1 MGKNTLI
8 ALCVAAGALGAC
20 AQNDTRPTAALAPN
34 IAPESTRM
42 AEATVTMP
50 PSGYLDY
57 CMRNPAECPSGVR
70 GATQPELLTPARW
83 AELDHV
89 NAMVNASV
97 RYVTD
102 ASLYNRQE
110 YWTHPN
116 GRGDCED
123 YVLAKRKMLLDRGWR
138 AETLLI
144 GVALDLE
151 GLRHAV
157 LIAATDKGDFVLD
170 NQLERVVA
178 WQETG
183 YAWEK
188 RQTAANANIWVALT
202 GGSAEPAPLE
212 PAVIEPTIVAS
223 SSELST
229 AAPAPNETRPEG
241 QPGEA
246 TLIEVASLAPEA
258 DETSTAIRVKTAPIP
273 RLRPSSVVAVRVGIT
288 SVEKDTG
295 SASAAKDANA

>member
-8 ALCVAAGALGAC
+8 ALCVAASALGAC
-20 AQNDTRPTAALAPN
+20 AQNDIRPTAALAPN
-34 IAPESTRM
+34 MAPESTRM

-57 CMRNPAECPSGVR
+57 CVRNPAECPSGER

-83 AELDHV
+83 AELDRV
-89 NAMVNASV
+89 NTIVNASV

-102 ASLYNRQE
+102 ASLYNRNE
-110 YWTHPN
+110 YWTYPN

-157 LIAATDKGDFVLD
+157 LIASTDKGDFVLD
-170 NQLERVVA
+170 NQLEQVVA

-183 YAWEK
+183 YTWEK
-188 RQTAANANIWVALT
+188 RQTASNPNIWVALT
-202 GGSAEPAPLE
+202 GQ
-212 PAVIEPTIVAS
+212 
-223 SSELST
+223 
-229 AAPAPNETRPEG
+229 AA
-241 QPGEA
+241 
-246 TLIEVASLAPEA
+246 
-258 DETSTAIRVKTAPIP
+258 APIP
-273 RLRPSSVVAVRVGIT
+273 LEAPVVLPFNVATAQDDIAQDSNSVASAGSVETVAVSEEQAPIT
-288 SVEKDTG
+288 PLSTRL
-295 SASAAKDANA
+295 SAPLPQARPLPSTLLSQSGPANNSMEIETMVIVSAI

>member
-1 MGKNTLI
+1 MGKNTWI
-8 ALCVAAGALGAC
+8 ALCAVVAALGAC
-20 AQNDTRPTAALAPN
+20 AQNDIRPTAGISPT
-34 IAPESTRM
+34 IAPESTAM

-57 CMRNPAECPSGVR
+57 CMRNPTECPSSAR
-70 GATQPELLTPARW
+70 EATQPETLTPLRW
-83 AELDHV
+83 AELDRV
-89 NAMVNASV
+89 NTMVNASV

-110 YWTHPN
+110 YWTYPN

-151 GLRHAV
+151 GRRHAV

-178 WQETG
+178 WSETG
-183 YAWEK
+183 YTWEK

-202 GGSAEPAPLE
+202 GGAVPEQRFEAPLSS
-212 PAVIEPTIVAS
+212 PTLVA
-223 SSELST
+223 ELTTKEQMPT
-229 AAPAPNETRPEG
+229 ASDISRTASPYVTRP
-241 QPGEA
+241 PI
-246 TLIEVASLAPEA
+246 TSIA
-258 DETSTAIRVKTAPIP
+258 DELKATPLP
-273 RLRPSSVVAVRVGIT
+273 RARPASIIGNIANGSVTPSSADIGPL
-288 SVEKDTG
+288 D
-295 SASAAKDANA
+295 AAETPHA

>member
-1 MGKNTLI
+1 M
-8 ALCVAAGALGAC
+8 VSALGAC
-20 AQNDTRPTAALAPN
+20 AQNDIRPTVGISPT
-34 IAPESTRM
+34 IAPESTAM

-57 CMRNPAECPSGVR
+57 CMRNPTECPSTPR
-70 GATQPELLTPARW
+70 EATQPEVLTPLRW
-83 AELDHV
+83 AELDRV
-89 NAMVNASV
+89 NTMVNTSV

-102 ASLYNRQE
+102 ASLYNRNE
-110 YWTHPN
+110 YWTYPN

-183 YAWEK
+183 YTWEK

-202 GGSAEPAPLE
+202 GDAATPEPFEAPATSPVL
-212 PAVIEPTIVAS
+212 VAS
-223 SSELST
+223 TEEPGTVTPIVSAGPDQGAADTASPAAEAVTAFASLPKLPDELALRLPLARPQISQST
-229 AAPAPNETRPEG
+229 ADVG
-241 QPGEA
+241 PGKLAA
-246 TLIEVASLAPEA
+246 TPTASGA
-258 DETSTAIRVKTAPIP
+258 
-273 RLRPSSVVAVRVGIT
+273 
-288 SVEKDTG
+288 
-295 SASAAKDANA
+295 

>member
-20 AQNDTRPTAALAPN
+20 AQNDIRPTVGSSHT
-34 IAPESTRM
+34 IAPESTAM

-57 CMRNPAECPSGVR
+57 CMRNPAACPSTAR
-70 GATQPELLTPARW
+70 EATQPEVLTPLRW
-83 AELDHV
+83 AELDRV
-89 NAMVNASV
+89 NTMVNASV

-102 ASLYNRQE
+102 ASLYNRNE
-110 YWTHPN
+110 YWTYPN

-123 YVLAKRKMLLDRGWR
+123 YVLAKRKILLDHGWR

-157 LIAATDKGDFVLD
+157 LIASTDKGDFVLD
-170 NQLERVVA
+170 NQLEQVVA

-183 YAWEK
+183 YTWEK
-188 RQTAANANIWVALT
+188 RQTASNPNIWVALT
-202 GGSAEPAPLE
+202 GGAATTTPLE
-212 PAVIEPTIVAS
+212 APVSQPVLVAAVSTPDA
-223 SSELST
+223 T
-229 AAPAPNETRPEG
+229 AATTANGSMSNPATAKDHQELN
-241 QPGEA
+241 QLA
-246 TLIEVASLAPEA
+246 AAEVAIPLPKARPVRIHLFSQA
-258 DETSTAIRVKTAPIP
+258 DQKQNQAAAILPQAIIDDST
-273 RLRPSSVVAVRVGIT
+273 G
-288 SVEKDTG
+288 
-295 SASAAKDANA
+295 ANV